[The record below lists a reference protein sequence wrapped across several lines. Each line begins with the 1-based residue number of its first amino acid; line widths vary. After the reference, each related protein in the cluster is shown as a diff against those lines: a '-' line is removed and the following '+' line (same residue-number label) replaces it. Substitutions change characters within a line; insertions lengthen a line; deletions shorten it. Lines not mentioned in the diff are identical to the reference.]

1 MVYLNNVV
9 EGCVANIAAKL
20 EYMGPCRSVKDRY
33 PLFFEN
39 FFCYSRNALLLH
51 HVMQCCLYYLS
62 FNMFLQDCIKH
73 DY

>member
-33 PLFFEN
+33 
-39 FFCYSRNALLLH
+39 ALLLNCI
-51 HVMQCCLYYLS
+51 MQCCLYKLP
-62 FNMFLQDCIKH
+62 FNVFLQDCIKH
-73 DY
+73 AQ